1 LKKLWEKL
9 TDYTIGMKLLWR
21 LLDNPYLD
29 VEIHRSIFSF
39 LQDNYDQFIT
49 DTTKWVKDGEVLKY
63 AKDRLRDNQHPE
75 SKAWVYLLVASSSE
89 ENIDPLLRQYENS
102 DASIVA
108 EVVKDLKE
116 K

>member
-1 LKKLWEKL
+1 MKKLWEKL